1 MQLTHQASIQLAFI
15 VPSLLTL
22 IKKESIKANIFNIGH
37 CLISCIFIQ
46 NSSQKGD
53 QLWKLVSR
61 CLNVNSSKF
70 QEFQINVKL
79 SMILQ
84 AFFLMFQSKSEIL
97 SIQYLLILVHY
108 LVQETI
114 ICIVTKNQK
123 MQVLWYNFAIIFFN
137 FGIQETYEFIKFG
150 IGPRD
155 ET

>member
-1 MQLTHQASIQLAFI
+1 
-15 VPSLLTL
+15 
-22 IKKESIKANIFNIGH
+22 
-37 CLISCIFIQ
+37 
-46 NSSQKGD
+46 
-53 QLWKLVSR
+53 
-61 CLNVNSSKF
+61 
-70 QEFQINVKL
+70 
-79 SMILQ
+79 
-84 AFFLMFQSKSEIL
+84 MFQSKSEIL

-155 ET
+155 ETEVQLITLGASEMFMTSSLQILIIAILYL